1 MATEPISEEVVGSC
15 VDSHGSAIGMP
26 QLCFDWFP
34 NQIFWLVITLVVIFL
49 VLSRVAL
56 PRIAAILAERQGTIT
71 NDLAAAE
78 DLKAK
83 AVEAEEAYNKALA
96 DARAEAQRIAAEARA
111 EIQADLDDAIAK
123 ADAEIAFYQALVEHS
138 LSIMEVHRRKGSLLD
153 FNGVQLA
160 EGPWPKKAY
169 FDALNRARRRDASP
183 IFNYGY
189 TRPRVLSRCRLDVTR
204 RIATDDTNSV
214 VVICAERVGD
224 VGEGVNAERRSLVAR
239 IAEVAVVDDEG
250 VVAIEEDGGL
260 HDGRG

>member
-1 MATEPISEEVVGSC
+1 MATEPVYEEVAGTC

-96 DARAEAQRIAAEARA
+96 DARSEAQRIAAEARA
-111 EIQADLDDAIAK
+111 EIQSGLDDAIAK
-123 ADAEIAFYQALVEHS
+123 ADAEIAAKAAESEKAIADIRAGALESIQIVAKDTAVE
-138 LSIMEVHRRKGSLLD
+138 LVTALGGEADAKTINGAVDAQTKG
-153 FNGVQLA
+153 
-160 EGPWPKKAY
+160 
-169 FDALNRARRRDASP
+169 
-183 IFNYGY
+183 
-189 TRPRVLSRCRLDVTR
+189 
-204 RIATDDTNSV
+204 
-214 VVICAERVGD
+214 
-224 VGEGVNAERRSLVAR
+224 
-239 IAEVAVVDDEG
+239 
-250 VVAIEEDGGL
+250 
-260 HDGRG
+260 